1 MTQEEKLQAA
11 LENIR
16 RQQQKP
22 LESSLKLENSQHL
35 RAPDVKLNRDIR
47 RHLKANHFETE
58 KKPIKRLVT
67 EQPIK
72 QQRFQARQQA
82 NRPTSS
88 KSIVTQF
95 HNFDAY
101 SNVRR

>member
-35 RAPDVKLNRDIR
+35 RAADVKLNRDIR
-47 RHLKANHFETE
+47 RHLKANHLETE
-58 KKPIKRLVT
+58 KQPIKRVVK
-67 EQPIK
+67 EQPVK
-72 QQRFQARQQA
+72 QQRVQTA
-82 NRPTSS
+82 NRPSSS
-88 KSIVTQF
+88 KNIVTQF